1 MNTDKTIP
9 LERVLSKMG
18 VLSRNKT
25 RRLIDEGRVKVNDVV
40 IKKHFHPVNPAV
52 DVIFIDGKPVEAAEL
67 VYIMLNKAPGYITS
81 TLDDKSREN
90 LFLDLP
96 ENINHLFPLFRL
108 DNSAEGLM
116 FFTNDNSWAQKLRE
130 SIQAVSMTY
139 QIQIKQSIDNDI
151 IEEMKAGVQSP
162 GETLKFNDVTLI
174 KASNKSSIIRVVL
187 NGDDYTVIR
196 RMCAFFEFNILHFV
210 RTAVGT
216 LELGGLEKGTTR
228 MLSTQESGLVFE
240 KQDFL

>member
-40 IKKHFHPVNPAV
+40 IKRHFHPVNPAV
-52 DVIFIDGKPVEAAEL
+52 DVILIDGKPVEAAEL

-90 LFLDLP
+90 LFHDLP
-96 ENINHLFPLFRL
+96 ESINHLFPLFRL
-108 DNSAEGLM
+108 DNSAEGMM

-139 QIQIKQSIDNDI
+139 QIQIKQSIDNSI
-151 IEEMKAGVQSP
+151 IEEMRAGVQAP
-162 GETLKFNDVTLI
+162 GEILKFDNVSLL
-174 KASNKSSIIRVVL
+174 KASNKSSILRVVL

-228 MLSTQESGLVFE
+228 LLSKKESGLVFE
-240 KQDFL
+240 KQDFF